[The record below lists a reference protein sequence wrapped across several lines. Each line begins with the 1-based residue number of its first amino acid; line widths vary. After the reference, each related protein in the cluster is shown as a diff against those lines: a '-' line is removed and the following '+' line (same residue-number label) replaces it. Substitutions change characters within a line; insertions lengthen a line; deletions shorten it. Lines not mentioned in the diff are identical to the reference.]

1 VDILLNSGMLI
12 VGFIILIKASDI
24 FVDGSVAIASKL
36 GVPAIVIG
44 LTIVSIGT
52 SAPELVTSIV
62 ASIQGSSALAI
73 GNAVGSNIVNLLLIV
88 GLCAFIM
95 PFYMNVDKLF
105 KDFYISIL
113 AAIVLLGI
121 IFFNQSYIPRV
132 GALILAIGFII
143 YIVQLVKTTPK
154 DDYVDEELESK
165 GNDQSYLK
173 LFGILVASI
182 IALVIGSQLIVA
194 SATFFAQTFGISARV
209 IGLTVVALGTS
220 LPELSVSLT
229 AFKKQEN
236 DIAMGN
242 IIGSNIFNILFVLGI
257 AGSITPLETGGP
269 FNIESLNAFIH
280 TPLFDLVFLI
290 IISLIVLVFLKV
302 SSGLSRL
309 QAGVMLVLYIAY
321 TSMLILL

>member
-1 VDILLNSGMLI
+1 VEILLYSGLLV
-12 VGFIILIKASDI
+12 VGFIILIKAADV
-24 FVDGSVAIASKL
+24 FVDGSVSIASKL

-62 ASIQGSSALAI
+62 ASLQGSAALAI

-88 GLCAFIM
+88 GLCACIM

-113 AAIVLLGI
+113 AAILLLGI
-121 IFFNQSYIPRV
+121 IFFNQTTIPRI
-132 GALILAIGFII
+132 GAFILAVCFVLYII
-143 YIVQLVKTTPK
+143 SLIKSSNK
-154 DDYVDEELESK
+154 DDLVDEELESK
-165 GNDQSYLK
+165 GNDQSYIK
-173 LFGILVASI
+173 LFVILVLSV
-182 IALVIGSQLIVA
+182 IALVIGSQLIVR
-194 SATFFAQTFGISARV
+194 SATFMAEALGISGRV

-257 AGSITPLETGGP
+257 AGSITPLDVGGP
-269 FNIESLNAFIH
+269 FNLYSLTNILH
-280 TPLFDLVFLI
+280 SPLFDLIFLI
-290 IISLIVLVFLKV
+290 VISFIILIFLKV
-302 SSGLSRL
+302 SSGLSRV
-309 QAGVMLVLYIAY
+309 QALIMLLLYIGY
-321 TSMLILL
+321 TIFLIIG